1 MIGKRNV
8 SLRELRTFCVAAEL
22 ASFRDT
28 AEALFVTPSAVSHQ
42 VKSLEEALDVQLFE
56 RLTRS
61 IELTEAGHSLYADVC
76 PIIAE
81 LDAVIESH
89 GKADSRNVLRISVQP
104 FFASELVVPRLS
116 EFTELNPD
124 IDIKLETSDES
135 LEKHP
140 ATTDVSIRIFR
151 KAPESLV
158 SHRLFALQLVPAASP
173 ELRKRMRRKG
183 DTVLGE
189 LPRIVHESRPNAWRQ
204 WEQRSGR
211 RLEGNG
217 RVVRLDSMI
226 AVANAAERGVGAA
239 LVPLQLSDSRFESN
253 SLVQLYPEALET
265 SDAYYLVYRQEDKS
279 NPAILRFRDWA
290 LDSFYDGPRTRI
302 T

>member
-42 VKSLEEALDVQLFE
+42 VKSLEDALDVQLFE

-76 PIIAE
+76 PVVAE
-81 LDAVIESH
+81 LDAVIERH
-89 GKADSRNVLRISVQP
+89 GRADARNVLRISVQP

-124 IDIKLETSDES
+124 IDIKLETGDES

-140 ATTDVSIRIFR
+140 ATADVSIRIFR

-183 DTVLGE
+183 DTVLGD

-226 AVANAAERGVGAA
+226 AVANAAEQGVGAA
-239 LVPLQLSDSRFESN
+239 LVPLQLSDSRFASN
-253 SLVQLYPEALET
+253 SLVQLFPEALET
-265 SDAYYLVYRQEDKS
+265 SDAYYLVYRKEDKAD
-279 NPAILRFRDWA
+279 PAILRFRDWA
-290 LDSFYDGPRTRI
+290 LDRFYDGP
-302 T
+302 

>member
-22 ASFRDT
+22 ASFRET

-42 VKSLEEALDVQLFE
+42 VKSLEEELEVQLFE

-61 IELTEAGHSLYADVC
+61 IELTEEGHSLYAEVC

-81 LDAVIESH
+81 LDAVIERH
-89 GKADSRNVLRISVQP
+89 GNADSRNVLRISVQP
-104 FFASELVVPRLS
+104 FFASELVVPRLG

-140 ATTDVSIRIFR
+140 GSADVSIRIFR
-151 KAPESLV
+151 KAPASLV
-158 SHRLFALQLVPAASP
+158 AHRLFALELVPAAAP
-173 ELRKRMRRKG
+173 ELRKRLRKKGGISLG
-183 DTVLGE
+183 D
-189 LPRIVHESRPNAWRQ
+189 LPRLVHESRPNAWRQ
-204 WEQRSGR
+204 WEQRSGHR
-211 RLEGNG
+211 IEGNG

-226 AVANAAERGVGAA
+226 AVANAAERGLGAA
-239 LVPLQLSDSRFESN
+239 LVPLQLSDSRFNAN
-253 SLVQLYPEALET
+253 SLVQLFPEALET
-265 SDAYYLVYRQEDKS
+265 PDAYYLVYREEDKA

-290 LDSFYDGPRTRI
+290 LERFYAGP
-302 T
+302 

>member
-22 ASFRDT
+22 ASFRET

-42 VKSLEEALDVQLFE
+42 VKGLEEELEVKLFE

-61 IELTEAGHSLYADVC
+61 IVLTAAGHDLYAEIC
-76 PIIAE
+76 PIIVE
-81 LDAVIESH
+81 LDAVIERH
-89 GKADSRNVLRISVQP
+89 GKSDSRNVLRISVQP
-104 FFASELVVPRLS
+104 FFASELVVPRLG

-140 ATTDVSIRIFR
+140 ATADVSIRIFR
-151 KAPESLV
+151 KAPDTLV
-158 SHRLFALQLVPAASP
+158 AHRLFALQLVPAASP
-173 ELRKRMRRKG
+173 ELRKRLRRKG
-183 DTVLGE
+183 GTALGE
-189 LPRIVHESRPNAWRQ
+189 LPRLVHESRPHAWRQ
-204 WEQRSGR
+204 WEQRSGH

-217 RVVRLDSMI
+217 SVVRLDSMI

-253 SLVQLYPEALET
+253 SLVQLFPEALET
-265 SDAYYLVYRQEDKS
+265 TDAYYLVYREEDQS
-279 NPAILRFRDWA
+279 NAAILRFRDWA
-290 LDSFYDGPRTRI
+290 LDRFYDAP
-302 T
+302 